1 MPCKGRSESHWAAFI
16 ARYWKWI
23 LLCEVCFIPALI
35 TLVFSVKNGEM
46 PSTSAVALSTIPI
59 TLLGWFASAFL
70 NRQNAATQAK
80 NTEINKVIEQIETAL
95 KDLSEVCSSAMKN
108 AEKKPNDGVIVAQIN
123 VAKVQR
129 INNLLIRL
137 RSLDP
142 TQEDMGVSVIKLRK
156 LVTDESNFVDDSK
169 LTQTFNML
177 VRIEAWMC
185 SRFERRF

>member
-1 MPCKGRSESHWAAFI
+1 M
-16 ARYWKWI
+16 
-23 LLCEVCFIPALI
+23 
-35 TLVFSVKNGEM
+35 KNGEM

>member
-1 MPCKGRSESHWAAFI
+1 MPCKGKNESRLGLFI

-35 TLVFSVKNGEM
+35 TLLVSVKNGEI

-70 NRQNAATQAK
+70 NRQNSATQAK
-80 NTEINKVIEQIETAL
+80 NTEINKVIEQIEAAL

-108 AEKKPNDGVIVAQIN
+108 SERKPNDHVIAAQIN
-123 VAKVQR
+123 VAKVKR
-129 INNLLIRL
+129 INSLLVRL

-142 TQEDMGVSVIKLRK
+142 TQEDISASVIDLRK
-156 LVTDESNFVDDSK
+156 LVTDESNFMDERK